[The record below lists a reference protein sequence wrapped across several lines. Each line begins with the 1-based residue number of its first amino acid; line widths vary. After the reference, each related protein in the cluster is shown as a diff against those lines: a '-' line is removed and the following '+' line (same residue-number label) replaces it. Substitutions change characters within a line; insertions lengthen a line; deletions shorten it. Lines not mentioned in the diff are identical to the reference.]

1 LTSRIVRNSVV
12 LVVLAVF
19 GLAVLW
25 TFMSDGQ
32 AANEIS
38 YGQLILDARE
48 GGVSKIVQ
56 EGTRITATLPGG
68 EERVAVIPSDFT
80 NVFGDL
86 GCGPDGTAS
95 QFNCAN
101 FDVRP
106 ESAAGGILTL
116 LITAFLPVLLIGGFI
131 FFMMRQAQGTNNQ
144 AMSFGK
150 SRARMFLGNKTVVTF
165 NDVAGVD
172 EAKQELTEVVEFL
185 KYPEKF
191 NSLGAR
197 IPRGVLLV
205 GPPGTGKTLLAR
217 AVAGEAGVP
226 FFSISGSEFVEM
238 FVGVGASRVRDL
250 FEQAKRNSPC
260 IVFVDEIDAVGRQ
273 RGAGLGG
280 SHDEREQTL
289 NQILVEMDG
298 FDTNTNVIVVAATNR
313 PDVLDPALLRPG
325 RFDRNVILDRPDIK
339 GRKEILNVH
348 IKGKPL
354 DKTVDIEALA
364 RRSPGFS
371 GADLANLVNEAAIL
385 AARRNKKSIGAGD
398 FNEAIDRVIAGPERR
413 SRIITEDEKEIIA
426 YHEGG
431 HAVVQRILPKNDPVT
446 KVTIVSRGMALG
458 YTMSLPAEDRY
469 LHSKSEFEDKIA
481 GMLGGNVAETLVFGD
496 TTTGSSNDIEKATT
510 LARAMVTQY
519 GMSEKLGP
527 LAFGKKEE
535 MVFLGREISEQR
547 NYSDEVAAKIDSEVR
562 EIIDRAF
569 ARAKEALTTHR
580 PVLDRLA
587 ALLIEKETIEH
598 EEFESLFEGVVPPR
612 SGGPTPTK
620 VASPAEAEGAEGD
633 IEPESEDEGKK
644 RRRPGPAPQPA

>member
-1 LTSRIVRNSVV
+1 MGWFVRPNRHTYTCPARDVQSRAGNGRRSVAERTEAKVEPTLTSRIVRNSVV

-25 TFMSDGQ
+25 TFMGNGET
-32 AANEIS
+32 AAE
-38 YGQLILDARE
+38 YGYGELIDDARNGEIESVTKE
-48 GGVSKIVQ
+48 GL
-56 EGTRITATLPGG
+56 RLTAKFEDGR
-68 EERVAVIPSDFT
+68 EEQTAIAPSELTDPYA
-80 NVFGDL
+80 DI
-86 GCGPDGTAS
+86 CAAAGPDSPAC
-95 QFNCAN
+95 QNFN
-101 FDVRP
+101 VVE

-116 LITAFLPVLLIGGFI
+116 LITALLPVLLIGGFI

-226 FFSISGSEFVEM
+226 FFSISGS
-238 FVGVGASRVRDL
+238 
-250 FEQAKRNSPC
+250 
-260 IVFVDEIDAVGRQ
+260 
-273 RGAGLGG
+273 
-280 SHDEREQTL
+280 
-289 NQILVEMDG
+289 
-298 FDTNTNVIVVAATNR
+298 VVAATNR

-325 RFDRNVILDRPDIK
+325 RFDRQVVLDRPDIK
-339 GRKEILNVH
+339 GRREILSVH

-354 DKTVDIEALA
+354 DKTVDIEAIA

-385 AARRNKKSIGAGD
+385 AARRNKKSVGND
-398 FNEAIDRVIAGPERR
+398 EFNEAIDRVIAGPERR
-413 SRIITEDEKEIIA
+413 SRIITEEEKEIIA

-431 HAVVQRILPKNDPVT
+431 HAVVQRLLPKCDPVT

-469 LHSKSEFEDKIA
+469 LHSKTEFEDKIA
-481 GMLGGNVAETLVFGD
+481 GMLGGNVAETIVFGD
-496 TTTGSSNDIEKATT
+496 TTTGSSNDIEKATG

-547 NYSDEVAAKIDSEVR
+547 NYSDEVAAKIDAEVR
-562 EIIDRAF
+562 AIIDNGFNRAM
-569 ARAKEALTTHR
+569 EALTTHR
-580 PVLDRLA
+580 AVLDRLA
-587 ALLIEKETIEH
+587 ALLVEKETIEH
-598 EEFESLFEGVVPPR
+598 DEFESLFEGVVPPR
-612 SGGPTPTK
+612 SG
-620 VASPAEAEGAEGD
+620 SPSPKRLVQPPAPEGQETE
-633 IEPESEDEGKK
+633 IEPETDEGGR

>member
-1 LTSRIVRNSVV
+1 
-12 LVVLAVF
+12 
-19 GLAVLW
+19 
-25 TFMSDGQ
+25 
-32 AANEIS
+32 
-38 YGQLILDARE
+38 
-48 GGVSKIVQ
+48 
-56 EGTRITATLPGG
+56 
-68 EERVAVIPSDFT
+68 
-80 NVFGDL
+80 
-86 GCGPDGTAS
+86 
-95 QFNCAN
+95 
-101 FDVRP
+101 
-106 ESAAGGILTL
+106 
-116 LITAFLPVLLIGGFI
+116 
-131 FFMMRQAQGTNNQ
+131 
-144 AMSFGK
+144 MSFGK

-165 NDVAGVD
+165 SDVAGVD

-385 AARRNKKSIGAGD
+385 AARRNKKSVGMD
-398 FNEAIDRVIAGPERR
+398 EFNEAIDRVVAGPERR
-413 SRIITEDEKEIIA
+413 SRIISEEEKEIIA

-431 HAVVQRILPKNDPVT
+431 HAVVQRVLPKCDPVT

-458 YTMSLPAEDRY
+458 YTMSLPQEDRY

-481 GMLGGNVAETLVFGD
+481 GMLGGNVSERLVFGD
-496 TTTGSSNDIEKATT
+496 TTTGSSNDIEKATA

-547 NYSDEVAAKIDSEVR
+547 NYSDEVAARIDSEVR

-569 ARAKEALTTHR
+569 VRATEALTTHR
-580 PVLDRLA
+580 EVLDRLA
-587 ALLIEKETIEH
+587 ALLVEKETIEH
-598 EEFESLFEGVVPPR
+598 EEFEALFTGILPPR
-612 SGGPTPTK
+612 D
-620 VASPAEAEGAEGD
+620 ASPTMRRTIAPEAPAEGEDIPGEAE
-633 IEPESEDEGKK
+633 EPGGGKPK
-644 RRRPGPAPQPA
+644 RRRGPAPQPA

>member
-25 TFMSDGQ
+25 TFMGEGETATDYP
-32 AANEIS
+32 
-38 YGQLILDARE
+38 YGELIEDARAGE
-48 GGVSKIVQ
+48 VRTILQ
-56 EGTRITATLPGG
+56 EGQRVTATLNGG
-68 EERVAVIPSDFT
+68 EERITVVPSELT
-80 NVFGDL
+80 SVYADL
-86 GCGPDGTAS
+86 GCTTGNSGAFECQNFSAS
-95 QFNCAN
+95 E
-101 FDVRP
+101 P
-106 ESAAGGILTL
+106 SAAGGILTL
-116 LITAFLPVLLIGGFI
+116 LISALLPVLLIGGFI

-325 RFDRNVILDRPDIK
+325 RFDRQVVLDRPDIK
-339 GRKEILNVH
+339 GRTEILNVH

-354 DKTVDIEALA
+354 DKTVDVEALA

-385 AARRNKKSIGAGD
+385 AARRNKKSIGHSE

-431 HAVVQRILPKNDPVT
+431 HAVVQRVLPKCDPVT

-481 GMLGGNVAETLVFGD
+481 GMLGGNVAETIVFGD
-496 TTTGSSNDIEKATT
+496 TTTGSSNDIEKATG

-562 EIIDRAF
+562 SIIDNAF

-580 PVLDRLA
+580 EVLDRLA
-587 ALLIEKETIEH
+587 ALLVEKETIEH
-598 EEFESLFEGVVPPR
+598 DEFEALFEGVLPPR
-612 SGGPTPTK
+612 SGGPTPKRMT
-620 VASPAEAEGAEGD
+620 VIPDPEGVEVD
-633 IEPESEDEGKK
+633 VEPEADEGGGK